1 MILKRLLSICLAA
14 LIAFGL
20 CGTAFAYSDYT
31 AVYTAED
38 FNNIRNNLSGEY
50 ILMNDIDLSSY
61 EEDWEQ
67 IGSQKAPFTGKI
79 NGNGYKVVNL
89 NAEVGVLGWVSNA
102 VIENLGVCANL
113 TDRYVFPVNA
123 GILADTAIA
132 TTFKNCYTSG
142 SVAATTGNGMLA
154 LEYEFYVG
162 GIAGYAESSSFENC
176 YSIADIYFEYK
187 SMNIYAAGGIV
198 GQSKDCEF
206 SCCYAVSDFEE
217 SFIGYGNTEG
227 KNLYKGGLVGNTVS
241 RNTFENCCFSGSSE
255 YAVSLPQENPQ
266 SVKALTDDELKSQSS
281 YEGFDFEN
289 TWIMEENGYATLNF
303 EKIIGEDADTP
314 SVYLTE
320 AEIIKVPFYKRI
332 VFGQSP
338 KSPEGI
344 TVELKYSDGTTVTD
358 KIISTENGYFVNGES
373 VEAANDSAGKYFGIV
388 TETLFISE
396 GKIAISYEYLLL
408 ALMPIADRIINW
420 IKMIF

>member
-1 MILKRLLSICLAA
+1 MILKRTLSVCLAVLMA
-14 LIAFGL
+14 LGL
-20 CGTAFAYSDYT
+20 CGTALAYDNYT

-61 EEDWEQ
+61 EDWEQ

-102 VIENLGVCANL
+102 VIENFGACANL
-113 TDRYVFPVNA
+113 TDRYVFPINA

-132 TTFKNCYTSG
+132 TVFKNCYTSG

-162 GIAGYAESSSFENC
+162 GVAGYSESSSFENC
-176 YSIADIYFEYK
+176 YSLVDIFFEYK

-206 SCCYAVSDFEE
+206 SCCYAVTDFEE

-227 KNLYKGGLVGNTVS
+227 KNLYRGGLVGNTVS
-241 RNTFENCCFSGSSE
+241 GNTFENCYFSGDSE
-255 YAVSLPQENPQ
+255 YAVGFLQENPQ
-266 SVKALTDDELKSQSS
+266 STKALTDDEMKLQSS

-289 TWIMEENGYATLNF
+289 IWIMEDSGYAVLDF
-303 EKIIGEDADTP
+303 EKIISDEPGTT
-314 SVYLTE
+314 SVCLVE
-320 AEIIKVPFYKRI
+320 AEIIKVPFFKRFD
-332 VFGQSP
+332 VGLLP
-338 KSPEGI
+338 VTPEGI
-344 TVELKYSDGTTVTD
+344 TVRLKYSDGTTVTD
-358 KIISTENGYFVNGES
+358 KIIKTEDGYYVNGEF
-373 VEAANDSAGKYFGIV
+373 VEVPNIVNLGIYWTKSSEIYFV
-388 TETLFISE
+388 SE
-396 GKIAISYEYLLL
+396 EKIAILYEYLLL
-408 ALMPIADRIINW
+408 PPIPILGRIIDW
-420 IKMIF
+420 VSSIF

>member
-1 MILKRLLSICLAA
+1 MILKRTLSVCLAV
-14 LIAFGL
+14 LMAFGL
-20 CGTAFAYSDYT
+20 FSTALAYDNYT

-38 FNNIRNNLSGEY
+38 FDNIRNNLSGEY

-61 EEDWEQ
+61 EDWEQ

-89 NAEVGVLGWVSNA
+89 NAEVGVLGWVSDA

-132 TTFKNCYTSG
+132 TVFKNCYTSG
-142 SVAATTGNGMLA
+142 SVAATTGNGMLS

-162 GIAGYAESSSFENC
+162 GIAGYSEASSFENC
-176 YSIADIYFEYK
+176 YSLVDIFFEYK

-206 SCCYAVSDFEE
+206 SCCYAVTDFEE

-227 KNLYKGGLVGNTVS
+227 KNLYRGGLVGNTVS
-241 RNTFENCCFSGSSE
+241 GNTFENCYFSGDSE
-255 YAVSLPQENPQ
+255 YAVGFLQENPQ
-266 SVKALTDDELKSQSS
+266 STKALTDDEMKLQSS

-289 TWIMEENGYATLNF
+289 TWIMEENGYAVLNF
-303 EKIIGEDADTP
+303 EKIIGEEADTP

-320 AEIIKVPFYKRI
+320 AEIIKVPFFKRI
-332 VFGQSP
+332 VFGPLP

-344 TVELKYSDGTTVTD
+344 TVKLKYSDGTTVTD
-358 KIISTENGYFVNGES
+358 KIISTEDGYFVNGES
-373 VEAANDSAGKYFGIV
+373 VEKNDAVTVGLYGMSTAVYFM
-388 TETLFISE
+388 SE
-396 GKIAISYEYLLL
+396 GQISISYKYLLL
-408 ALMPIADRIINW
+408 PSIPIIEQIINW
-420 IKMIF
+420 IKDLF

>member
-1 MILKRLLSICLAA
+1 MILKRTLSICLAV
-14 LIAFGL
+14 LMVFGL
-20 CGTAFAYSDYT
+20 CGTAFSSSGFT

-50 ILMNDIDLSSY
+50 ILMNDIDLSLY
-61 EEDWEQ
+61 EDWEQ

-89 NAEVGVLGWVSNA
+89 NAEVGVLGWVSDA

-113 TDRYVFPVNA
+113 KDRYVFPVNA

-142 SVAATTGNGMLA
+142 SVAATTGNGMLS

-162 GIAGYAESSSFENC
+162 GIAGYSEASSFENC
-176 YSIADIYFEYK
+176 YSLVDIFFEYK

-241 RNTFENCCFSGSSE
+241 GNTFENCYFSGSSE
-255 YAVSLPQENPQ
+255 YAVSLPQGNPQ
-266 SVKALTDDELKSQSS
+266 STKALTDDELKLQSS

-289 TWIMEENGYATLNF
+289 TWIMEENGYAVLNF
-303 EKIIGEDADTP
+303 DKIISDEPDTP
-314 SVYLTE
+314 SVCLVE
-320 AEIIKVPFYKRI
+320 AEIIKVPFFKRFD
-332 VFGQSP
+332 VGLLP
-338 KSPEGI
+338 VTPEGI
-344 TVELKYSDGTTVTD
+344 TVRLKYSDGTTVTD
-358 KIISTENGYFVNGES
+358 KIIKTEDGYYVNSEFVEVPNTVNPGIYWTKSSEIYFV
-373 VEAANDSAGKYFGIV
+373 
-388 TETLFISE
+388 SE
-396 GKIAISYEYLLL
+396 EKIKISYEYLVLPSISFL
-408 ALMPIADRIINW
+408 ERIIDRI
-420 IKMIF
+420 KALF

>member
-1 MILKRLLSICLAA
+1 MILKRVLSICLIV
-14 LIAFGL
+14 LMAFGI
-20 CGTAFAYSDYT
+20 CSTAFAYDNYV

-61 EEDWEQ
+61 KNWEQ
-67 IGSQKAPFTGKI
+67 IGSEKTPFTGKI
-79 NGNGYKVVNL
+79 NGNGYKIVNL
-89 NAEVGVLGWVSNA
+89 NAEVGVFGWLSNA
-102 VIENLGVCANL
+102 VIENFGVCACL

-123 GILADTAIA
+123 GILADAAIK
-132 TTFKNCYTSG
+132 TTFENCYTSG
-142 SVAATTGNGMLA
+142 TVAATTGNGMLS
-154 LEYEFYVG
+154 LEYDFYVG
-162 GIAGYAESSSFENC
+162 GIVGYAELSSFENC
-176 YSIADIYFEYK
+176 YSIADISLEYK
-187 SMNIYAAGGIV
+187 SMNPYAAGGIV
-198 GQSKDCEF
+198 GQSKNCEYT
-206 SCCYAVSDFEE
+206 CCYAVANFEE

-281 YEGFDFEN
+281 YEGFDFES
-289 TWIMEENGYATLNF
+289 TWIMEENGYAVLNF
-303 EKIIGEDADTP
+303 EKIIGVVSDTP

-373 VEAANDSAGKYFGIV
+373 VEINDAIMVGLYGKATEVYFM
-388 TETLFISE
+388 SE
-396 GKIAISYEYLLL
+396 GKIKISYNYLLFPSI
-408 ALMPIADRIINW
+408 PIIEWIINW

>member
-1 MILKRLLSICLAA
+1 M
-14 LIAFGL
+14 AFGI
-20 CGTAFAYSDYT
+20 CSTAFAYDNYV

-61 EEDWEQ
+61 KNWEQ
-67 IGSQKAPFTGKI
+67 IGSEKTPFTGKI
-79 NGNGYKVVNL
+79 NGNGYKIVNL
-89 NAEVGVLGWVSNA
+89 NAEVGVFGWLSNA
-102 VIENLGVCANL
+102 VIENFGVCACL

-123 GILADTAIA
+123 GILADAAIK
-132 TTFKNCYTSG
+132 TTFENCYTSG
-142 SVAATTGNGMLA
+142 TVAATTGNGMLS
-154 LEYEFYVG
+154 LEYDFYVG
-162 GIAGYAESSSFENC
+162 GIVGYAELSSFENC
-176 YSIADIYFEYK
+176 YSIADISLEYK
-187 SMNIYAAGGIV
+187 SMNPYAAGGIV
-198 GQSKDCEF
+198 GQSKNCEYT
-206 SCCYAVSDFEE
+206 CCYAVANFEE

-281 YEGFDFEN
+281 YEGFDFES
-289 TWIMEENGYATLNF
+289 TWIMEENGYAVLNF
-303 EKIIGEDADTP
+303 EKIIGVVSDTP

-373 VEAANDSAGKYFGIV
+373 VEINDAIMVGLYGKATEVYFM
-388 TETLFISE
+388 SE
-396 GKIAISYEYLLL
+396 GKIKISYNYLLFPSI
-408 ALMPIADRIINW
+408 PIIEWIINW